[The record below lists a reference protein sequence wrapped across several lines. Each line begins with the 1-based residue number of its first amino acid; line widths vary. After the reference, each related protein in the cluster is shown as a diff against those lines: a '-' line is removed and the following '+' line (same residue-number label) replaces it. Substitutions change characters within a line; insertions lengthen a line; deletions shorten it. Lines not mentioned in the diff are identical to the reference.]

1 MGNTIDQDIN
11 QKIEN
16 IEREIDELKQS
27 SEAIKKEIGDL
38 KKLLKQIEW
47 FKFRSKLIFSAGV
60 LIFGGFLSWKIFS
73 SVTPEKSFL
82 QNLPLLILA
91 LFVSLSVVAL
101 IAIFNRKE
109 D

>member
-11 QKIEN
+11 QKIVN

-47 FKFRSKLIFSAGV
+47 FKFRSKLIFSAGI
-60 LIFGGFLSWKIFS
+60 LIFGGISILKIVFS
-73 SVTPEKSFL
+73 ITPDKSFL

-91 LFVSLSVVAL
+91 LIISISVVAL